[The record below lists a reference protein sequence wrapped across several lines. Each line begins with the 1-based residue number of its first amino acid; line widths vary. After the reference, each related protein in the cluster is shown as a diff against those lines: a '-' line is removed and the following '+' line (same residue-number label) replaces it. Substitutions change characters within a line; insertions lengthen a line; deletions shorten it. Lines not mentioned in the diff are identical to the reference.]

1 MTVAIIKVAMGFAV
15 MAFSVAIGS
24 ALLSGVDI
32 GVAIYRAGLAAG
44 VFAVVGGLFSALLAM
59 FFSDD

>member
-15 MAFSVAIGS
+15 MAFSVAIGTS
-24 ALLSGVDI
+24 LLSGVDI

-44 VFAVVGGLFSALLAM
+44 VFAVVGGLLSALLAM
-59 FFSDD
+59 FFSEN